1 MINIVPKLFNYRV
14 KGTIFTIHRLI
25 SSTKAYIE
33 RNVKYSVYDKDKCSL
48 FHIFKHNASILGY
61 F

>member
-1 MINIVPKLFNYRV
+1 MVNIVPKKFRKEV
-14 KGTIFTIHRLI
+14 KSTIFTIHRLI

-33 RNVKYSVYDKDKCSL
+33 RSVKFTVYDKDKCGVFQIS
-48 FHIFKHNASILGY
+48 KHNASILGY